1 VGGTDTLSTNRAR
14 CTLARTAV
22 PPDPTI
28 GVPSSVRRTKLS
40 SKTRFRN
47 YLNARRA
54 RKSGERVHER
64 VDQSSE
70 QKRAARAKRSF
81 TGLFAAFWS
90 LLTGHRTTVVLAL
103 VTLSIAVLLGL
114 LMPLSTKIALDYII
128 TDNPGP
134 TGLPP
139 IVQEQLGPFAAVRE
153 DRVRLMWFLGAGM
166 LSITA
171 ATVLLGIWG
180 RWQCTRITKRVQV
193 ALRRRV
199 FEHASR
205 LPLHRIHA
213 IKSGGVSSILRED
226 AGGVGELIFSLVY
239 NPWRAITQLL
249 GTLVVLLIL
258 DWRLVLGALLI
269 APLIWASHKTWITR
283 IRPMYR
289 DIRERRQ
296 GIDALSSES
305 FGGMRVV
312 RAFNRRHAEAVRF
325 TSEGHLLARQELYT
339 WWWARGLEIAWEV
352 FIPLASIGVLLYGGT
367 AVIDN
372 RLTIGDLMAFTA
384 YLLALLGPLEALVA
398 SATNV
403 QNNLAA
409 LDRVL
414 DILAEPQEFEETEP
428 DHSIDLSHAQGRIVL
443 ENVGYA
449 YPVRTEGGAR
459 PGASHTGERGA
470 PVLSGISLEVEP
482 GETIALVG
490 ASGAGKTTLCNLIAR
505 FDDVTEGS
513 ITIDGIDFRDIPV
526 ERYRALLGVVEQD
539 VFLFDGSVS
548 ENIGYA
554 KRNATDEEV
563 IAAAKAANAHGF
575 ITELEDG
582 YNTLIGERGVRL
594 SGGQKQR
601 LAIAR
606 AILADPKILILDE
619 ATSSLDSES
628 ERLIQQ
634 SLGKLMQHRTSFV
647 IAHRLSTIRFADR
660 IVVIEG
666 GTVREI
672 GTHEELLDRD
682 GRYAELLRMQ
692 LEGAD
697 TEHHA

>member
-1 VGGTDTLSTNRAR
+1 M
-14 CTLARTAV
+14 
-22 PPDPTI
+22 
-28 GVPSSVRRTKLS
+28 RRTKLS
-40 SKTRFRN
+40 SKARFRN
-47 YLNARRA
+47 YLEARRA
-54 RKSGERVHER
+54 RRAGERVHER
-64 VDQSSE
+64 VDQSNE

-81 TGLFAAFWS
+81 TGLFGAFWS
-90 LLTGHRTTVVLAL
+90 LLAGHRQMVVLAL
-103 VTLSIAVLLGL
+103 VTLSIAVWLGL
-114 LMPLSTKIALDYII
+114 LMPLSTKIAIDYII
-128 TDNPGP
+128 TDFPGP
-134 TGLPP
+134 TGLPGV
-139 IVQEQLGPFAAVRE
+139 VQEQIGPFGDNRE
-153 DRVRLMWFLGAGM
+153 DRVTLMWWLGGGM
-166 LSITA
+166 LIITTI
-171 ATVLLGIWG
+171 TVLLGIFG

-193 ALRRRV
+193 GLRRRV

-226 AGGVGELIFSLVY
+226 AGGVGDLIFSLIY
-239 NPWRAITQLL
+239 NPWRAITQLV

-269 APLIWASHKTWITR
+269 APLIWVSHKTWITR

-367 AVIDN
+367 SVIDG

-428 DHSIDLSHAQGRIVL
+428 DNSIDLTHTTGRIVL

-449 YPVRTEGGAR
+449 YPARAADSAR
-459 PGASHTGERGA
+459 PGASNTGERGT
-470 PVLSGISLEVEP
+470 PVLSGISLEIEP

-539 VFLFDGSVS
+539 VFLFDGSVA

-554 KRNATDEEV
+554 RRNASEAEI
-563 IAAAKAANAHGF
+563 IAAARAANAHGF
-575 ITELEDG
+575 ITELEEG
-582 YNTLIGERGVRL
+582 YETLIGERGVRL

-634 SLGKLMQHRTSFV
+634 SLGDLMQHRTSFV

-672 GTHEELLDRD
+672 GTHDELLERD

-692 LEGAD
+692 LEGTD
-697 TEHHA
+697 QTQHTE